1 MSTDPGSFRDPAG
14 VVVHAEGRVY
24 RVVSPA
30 GAAQYELARDSGLLS
45 ALIADGRLLPFNE
58 ADPRTLQDRI
68 EGTVSHLLAVPTL
81 DFISWPYEWPFP
93 ALRAAATLHLDI
105 HLAALERGLTL
116 ADASAFN
123 IQFQGT
129 RPIFIDH
136 LSFRG
141 YREGEYWHGHRQ
153 FCEQFLNP
161 LLLRA
166 ACGIPHHAW
175 YRGSMSGIASAELSR
190 VLPWYR
196 KLSPLV
202 FLHVILP
209 DLMQRRHAGDPEA
222 ARPGRPLPRSS
233 YMAMLAG
240 LRRGIARLEAR
251 PDPASVWTGYAGNTS
266 YRPEE
271 AAAKLQFVREYVEHA
286 RPRVVWDLGCNTG
299 DFAFACLDAG
309 TELVIGFD
317 SDASVVDR
325 AWERASG
332 NGRRFLPLFMDA
344 TNPSPSQGWREAERA
359 GLARRRKPDGL
370 LALALL
376 HHLVIRHNIPMSDA
390 LDWMLGFAPTGVIEF
405 VPKSDPMVRRLLA
418 LREDIFPDYQREE
431 FLALIARKARIV
443 RQTDLAPQGRTLI
456 WYGRDD

>member
-30 GAAQYELARDSGLLS
+30 GAAQYELARDSGLLP
-45 ALIADGRLLPFNE
+45 ALVADGRLVPFDE
-58 ADPRTLQDRI
+58 ADPRTLKDRI
-68 EGTVSHLLAVPTL
+68 AGTVSHLLALPTL

-93 ALRAAATLHLDI
+93 ALRAAAMLHLDI

-129 RPIFIDH
+129 MPIFIDH

-141 YREGEYWHGHRQ
+141 YRPGEYWHGHRQ

-175 YRGSMSGIASAELSR
+175 YRASMSGITGAELSR
-190 VLPWYR
+190 ALPWYR

-202 FLHVILP
+202 FLHVVLP
-209 DLMQRRHAGDPEA
+209 DLLQHRHAGDPET
-222 ARPGRPLPRSS
+222 ARPNRPLPRSS
-233 YMAMLAG
+233 FTAMLAG
-240 LRRGIARLEAR
+240 LRRGIARLAAR
-251 PDPASVWTGYAGNTS
+251 PDAASVWTGYAGNTS
-266 YRPEE
+266 YRPGE

-299 DFAFACLDAG
+299 DFAFACLEAG

-325 AWERASG
+325 AWERAHAS
-332 NGRRFLPLFMDA
+332 GRRFLPLFMDV
-344 TNPSPSQGWREAERA
+344 TNPSPSQGWRETERA

-376 HHLVIRHNIPMSDA
+376 HHLVIRHNIPLPDA
-390 LDWMLGFAPTGVIEF
+390 VDWLVEQAPGGVIEF
-405 VPKSDPMVRRLLA
+405 VPKTDPMVVKLLA
-418 LREDIFPDYQREE
+418 LREDIFPDYGLEQFRSL
-431 FLALIARKARIV
+431 LARRARIV
-443 RQTDLAPQGRTLI
+443 RETALAPTGRALV
-456 WYGRDD
+456 WYSRA